1 MGLLLRAPMTVEL
14 SWPGKRPPAPVAAV
28 QPHLVETFEPHR
40 FANPASPLAPRPSP
54 PLPNALYHGDN
65 LPILAHLL
73 DSGFGGK
80 VRLIYADPP
89 YDSGIDW
96 TRKVR
101 LRRPRRRGVDP
112 VVMQQVQYGDT
123 WPEGAYLQFIYE
135 RLPLLRALLAEDG
148 SLWLHCDH
156 RRAHHL
162 RCLLDEV
169 FGAENY
175 LNTITWRSQTAR
187 GAKVNAFYF
196 PNSAHTILVYGRN
209 RAAPTCWHPPRK
221 RIVLS
226 EAEAAAAF
234 MRDER
239 GFFRTSDPGTY
250 SFDSLV
256 RLHAEGRLYAP
267 YGGEVRVDATQQ
279 RVYASNGGNL
289 GVKYYLADLGD
300 GRHQVERA
308 VDNVWDDIPGL
319 GTTPGEDLGYPTQKT
334 EALLERIIAT
344 GSNLGDLVLDPFC
357 GSGTTL
363 AVAEKLGRRWIGCD
377 AGHGAIQTAT
387 RRLQAVVAGK
397 LGEENGQ
404 RLTVNGQWSKGDGG
418 GGFAVFASGDEATAT
433 AAAPEV
439 RLSITRIDGAP
450 ATIVVAVDA
459 VRMPALDGA
468 AGELAAEEWPAL
480 VDSIAIDPVYDG
492 DVLRVTTADAP
503 LKKRESVRGE
513 YAVVLPALPATVAV
527 RVVDIM
533 GGVSVTTLT
542 IEDS

>member
-1 MGLLLRAPMTVEL
+1 MSVEL
-14 SWPGKRPPAPVAAV
+14 SWPGKQHPAPVAPA
-28 QPHLVETFEPHR
+28 QPRLVETFEPHR
-40 FANPASPLAPRPSP
+40 FAGPASPLALRPSP
-54 PLPNALYHGDN
+54 LLPNALSHGDN

-73 DSGFGGK
+73 DRGLGGN

-101 LRRPRRRGVDP
+101 LRRPRRRGIDP
-112 VVMQQVQYGDT
+112 IVAQQVQYGDT
-123 WPEGAYLQFIYE
+123 WPEGAYLQFIYD
-135 RLPLLRALLAEDG
+135 RLPLLRDLLAGDG

-196 PNSAHTILVYGRN
+196 PNSAHTILVYARN
-209 RAAPTCWHPPRK
+209 RAAPTVWHPPRK
-221 RIVLS
+221 RMVLS

-234 MRDER
+234 MRDDR

-256 RLHAEGRLYAP
+256 RLHADGRLYAP
-267 YGGEVRVDATQQ
+267 YGGEVRIDEAQQ

-344 GSNLGDLVLDPFC
+344 GSNRDDLVLDPFC

-363 AVAEKLGRRWIGCD
+363 AVAAKLGRRWIGCD

-387 RRLQAVVAGK
+387 RRMQAVMTAAASE
-397 LGEENGQ
+397 EENGQ
-404 RLTVNGQWSKGDGG
+404 SSIVNRQLSTGGDAGDGPG
-418 GGFAVFASGDEATAT
+418 R
-433 AAAPEV
+433 AAALPYL
-439 RLSITRIDGAP
+439 RLKTS
-450 ATIVVAVDA
+450 
-459 VRMPALDGA
+459 
-468 AGELAAEEWPAL
+468 
-480 VDSIAIDPVYDG
+480 
-492 DVLRVTTADAP
+492 
-503 LKKRESVRGE
+503 
-513 YAVVLPALPATVAV
+513 
-527 RVVDIM
+527 
-533 GGVSVTTLT
+533 
-542 IEDS
+542 

>member
-1 MGLLLRAPMTVEL
+1 MSIEL
-14 SWPGKRPPAPVAAV
+14 SWRGKRSPIPPAPA
-28 QPHLVETFEPHR
+28 QPCLVETFEPFR
-40 FANPASPLAPRPSP
+40 FAPARSPLAPRPSP
-54 PLPNALYHGDN
+54 QLPSSLYHGDN
-65 LPILAHLL
+65 LPILTHLL
-73 DSGFGGK
+73 DSGYVGK

-135 RLPLLRALLAEDG
+135 RLPLLRALLADDG

-162 RCLLDEV
+162 RCLLDEI

-196 PNSAHTILVYGRN
+196 PNSAHTILVYARN

-221 RIVLS
+221 RVVLS
-226 EAEAAAAF
+226 EAEAAANF

-267 YGGEVRVDATQQ
+267 FGGQVLVDAAQQ

-334 EALLERIIAT
+334 EALLERVIAT
-344 GSNLGDLVLDPFC
+344 GSNPGDLVLDPFC

-387 RRLQAVVAGK
+387 RRLQAVVMEKSG
-397 LGEENGQ
+397 GENGQ
-404 RLTVNGQWSKGDGG
+404 WSTVNGQLLMDNDGDSAAVRG
-418 GGFAVFASGDEATAT
+418 GGFAVFATDDGVSSPAG
-433 AAAPEV
+433 APEV
-439 RLSITRIDGAP
+439 SLSITRIDGAP

-459 VRMPALDGA
+459 VRVPALDGT
-468 AGELAAEEWPAL
+468 AGELAADEWPAL
-480 VDSIAIDPVYDG
+480 VDSIAIDPAFDG
-492 DVLRVTTADAP
+492 DVLRVAVADAP
-503 LKKRESVRGE
+503 LKKRKSVRGM
-513 YAVVLPALPATVAV
+513 YAVTLPALPTTVAV
-527 RVVDIM
+527 RVVDIT
-533 GGVSVTTLT
+533 GGASVTTLT

>member
-1 MGLLLRAPMTVEL
+1 MSVEL
-14 SWPGKRPPAPVAAV
+14 SWPGKQHPAPVAPA
-28 QPHLVETFEPHR
+28 QPRLVETFEPFR

-54 PLPNALYHGDN
+54 LLPNALSHGDN

-73 DSGFGGK
+73 DRGLGGN

-101 LRRPRRRGVDP
+101 LRRPRRRGIDP
-112 VVMQQVQYGDT
+112 IVAQQVQYGDT
-123 WPEGAYLQFIYE
+123 WPEGAYLQFIYD
-135 RLPLLRALLAEDG
+135 RLPLLRDLLVEDG

-196 PNSAHTILVYGRN
+196 PNSAHTILVYARN
-209 RAAPTCWHPPRK
+209 RAAPTVWHPPRK
-221 RIVLS
+221 RMVLS

-234 MRDER
+234 MRDDR

-256 RLHAEGRLYAP
+256 RLHADGRLYAP
-267 YGGEVRVDATQQ
+267 YGGEVRIDEAQQ

-344 GSNLGDLVLDPFC
+344 GSNRDDLVLDPFC

-363 AVAEKLGRRWIGCD
+363 AVAAKLGRRWIGCD

-387 RRLQAVVAGK
+387 RRMQAVMTAAASE
-397 LGEENGQ
+397 EENGQ
-404 RLTVNGQWSKGDGG
+404 SSIVNRQLSTGGDAGPG
-418 GGFAVFASGDEATAT
+418 SGFAVFETQDELTSPIP
-433 AAAPEV
+433 APEV
-439 RLSITRIDGAP
+439 RLSITRIDGEA

-459 VRMPALDGA
+459 VRVPALDGA
-468 AGELAAEEWPAL
+468 AGELADDEWPVL
-480 VDSIAIDPVYDG
+480 VDSIAIDPAYDG
-492 DVLRVTTADAP
+492 QVLRAVVADAP
-503 LKKRESVRGE
+503 LKKRATVRGA
-513 YAVVLPALPATVAV
+513 YTVTLPSLPTIVAV
-527 RVVDIM
+527 RVVDIT
-533 GGVSVTTLT
+533 GGACVTM
-542 IEDS
+542 IEIEGS

>member
-1 MGLLLRAPMTVEL
+1 MTVEL
-14 SWPGKRPPAPVAAV
+14 SWPGKRPPAPVAAA
-28 QPHLVETFEPHR
+28 QPHLVETFEPFR

-162 RCLLDEV
+162 RCLLDEI